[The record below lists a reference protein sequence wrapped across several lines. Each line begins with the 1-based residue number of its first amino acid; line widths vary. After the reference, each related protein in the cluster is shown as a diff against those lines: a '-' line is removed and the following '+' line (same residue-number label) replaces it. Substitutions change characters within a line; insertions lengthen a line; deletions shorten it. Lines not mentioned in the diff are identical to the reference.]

1 MPKVLIVDDSAWARA
16 LARRVV
22 EGIGVPAL
30 EVCEA
35 ADGVQALEAMTV
47 DTPDLV
53 VLDLVL
59 PGMPGDEVLRQ
70 ARQAG
75 FRGKVVVLTADV
87 QDATRAAM
95 DELGVDGFVT
105 KPLVGEAAEALADH
119 LRRQLEARG
128 AQDHG

>member
-1 MPKVLIVDDSAWARA
+1 MPKVLIVDDSAWART
-16 LARRVV
+16 LARQVV
-22 EGIGVPAL
+22 EGIDVPGL

-35 ADGVQALEAMTV
+35 ADGVVALESMTV
-47 DTPDLV
+47 DPPDLV

-59 PGMPGDEVLRQ
+59 PGMHGDEVLRQ
-70 ARQAG
+70 ARRAG

-105 KPLVGEAAEALADH
+105 KPLVGATVEALADH
-119 LRRQLEARG
+119 LRRHLEARG
-128 AQDHG
+128 AQGDG